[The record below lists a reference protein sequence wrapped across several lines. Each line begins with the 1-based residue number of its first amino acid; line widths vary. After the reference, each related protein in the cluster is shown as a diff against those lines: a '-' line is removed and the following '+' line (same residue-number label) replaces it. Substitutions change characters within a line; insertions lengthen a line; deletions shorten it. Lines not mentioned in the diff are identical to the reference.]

1 MKKMSIYKKML
12 IFSSVI
18 IIVPMGIIL
27 FLSNT
32 ILDNQINQSAEEY
45 LKEAFVIANNLLSS
59 RMEEMGRLS
68 ANITES
74 AGFDRE
80 LQNRDSESIYGFLNN
95 TCKVYSYIDFYELYD
110 ADKNLIIGQPSIQN
124 AGTERLDQLLKKAE
138 KSQNAVTSVE
148 SFDLE
153 DLFGRGTADYL
164 KFRVYVNDQHEYLK
178 KCLAA
183 VSVHAV
189 RNREGNGISGY
200 LVLGAVLNNNS
211 YLPMAYS
218 NSVPNSY
225 LALSTEGIRIASNIT
240 SPESENYTGS
250 PMPVSVT
257 TLEGTNNVYF
267 GRKDFGGE
275 VHIYLDRMITN
286 VDGEDVGTI
295 GVGIPEQ
302 KFKLISNTQKRINL
316 FVPLFFLVI
325 ILFLLRYVAEKI
337 ARPIIKA
344 TGLANQI
351 SQGNTDVQI
360 DVSTLTDSSD
370 ESIILL
376 RSLKKMAD
384 TLRKNKAD
392 ILEYLKDLENGRE
405 EQQLLSQQLIALN
418 ETLEKKVEMRTQ
430 DLREAIEGLKRSGQY
445 KSQFLANMSHEL
457 RTPLSSIISYSE
469 LLKAELFGPLNDK
482 QKRYTDNIL
491 ESSEQLQQLINSI
504 LDTAKIDAGKMT
516 LAVGNCTLSEVI
528 GESLSI
534 VEILAY
540 KKNITIENSML
551 GEDLIVRIDSR
562 KTKQALCNIL
572 SNAIKFTPE
581 GGQIR
586 ITSAQVESSVRI
598 VIEDNG
604 IGIKKEDQERIF
616 SEFEQ
621 ADNSY
626 ERKYEGTGLGL
637 PLAKKFVEMQGGTI
651 YLVSEINKGTKV
663 AITLPININRGK
675 ADDPDIL

>member
-1 MKKMSIYKKML
+1 MSIYKKML
-12 IFSSVI
+12 IFTSVI
-18 IIVPMGIIL
+18 IIVPMTIIL

-68 ANITES
+68 ACITES
-74 AGFDRE
+74 ADFHKE
-80 LQNRDSESIYGFLNN
+80 LQSRDKESISGVLNN
-95 TCKVYSYIDFYELYD
+95 TCKVYSYINFYALYD
-110 ADKNLIIGQPSIQN
+110 ADKNLITDNPSIRNVNTKRLNQLF
-124 AGTERLDQLLKKAE
+124 TESE
-138 KSQNAVTSVE
+138 KSRNAVTSVE

-153 DLFGRGTADYL
+153 DLFSQGTADYL

-178 KCLAA
+178 KCLTA
-183 VSVHAV
+183 VSVYAI
-189 RNREGNGISGY
+189 RNQGENRISGY
-200 LVLGAVLNNNS
+200 LVMGAILNNS
-211 YLPMAYS
+211 RYLPTAYS
-218 NSVPNSY
+218 DSVPNSY
-225 LALSTEGIRIASNIT
+225 LALSTEGIRVASNIA
-240 SPESENYTGS
+240 SPESENYIGS

-267 GRKDFGGE
+267 GKKNFGGE
-275 VHIYLDRMITN
+275 IHIYLDKMITN
-286 VDGEDVGTI
+286 IDGEDVGTI

-302 KFKLISNTQKRINL
+302 KFKLISNTQKRINF
-316 FVPLFFLVI
+316 FVPLLFLI
-325 ILFLLRYVAEKI
+325 MILFLLRYVAEKLTS
-337 ARPIIKA
+337 PIIKA
-344 TGLANQI
+344 TNLANQI
-351 SQGNTDVQI
+351 SQGDTDVAI
-360 DVSTLTDSSD
+360 GIGSLAGSND

-384 TLRKNKAD
+384 TLKKNKAD
-392 ILEYLKDLENGRE
+392 ILEYLKDLEDGRE
-405 EQQLLSQQLIALN
+405 EQEHLSQQLIALN
-418 ETLEKKVEMRTQ
+418 ETLEKKVEIRTQ
-430 DLREAIEGLKRSGQY
+430 DLREAIEGLKKSGQY

-469 LLKAELFGPLNDK
+469 ILKAELFGPLNSK
-482 QKRYTDNIL
+482 QKKYADNIL

-516 LAVGNCTLSEVI
+516 LDIGNYTLSEVI
-528 GESLSI
+528 RESLSI

-540 KKNITIENSML
+540 KKNIIIQNNLLE
-551 GEDLIVRIDSR
+551 EDIIVRIDFR

-572 SNAIKFTPE
+572 SNAIKFTPD
-581 GGQIR
+581 GGRIK
-586 ITSAQVESSVRI
+586 ITSSQIGSSIRI

-616 SEFEQ
+616 NEFEQ

-651 YLVSEINKGTKV
+651 YLVSEIDKGTKV
-663 AITLPININRGK
+663 AITLPININHGDFK
-675 ADDPDIL
+675 

>member
-1 MKKMSIYKKML
+1 MSIYKKML
-12 IFSSVI
+12 IFTSVI
-18 IIVPMGIIL
+18 IIVPMTIIL

-68 ANITES
+68 ACITES
-74 AGFDRE
+74 ADFHKE
-80 LQNRDSESIYGFLNN
+80 LQSRDKDSISGVLNN
-95 TCKVYSYIDFYELYD
+95 TCKVYSYINFYALYD
-110 ADKNLIIGQPSIQN
+110 ADKNLITDNPSIRNVNTKRLNQLF
-124 AGTERLDQLLKKAE
+124 TESE
-138 KSQNAVTSVE
+138 KSRNAVTSVE

-153 DLFGRGTADYL
+153 DLFSQGTADYL

-178 KCLAA
+178 KCLTA
-183 VSVHAV
+183 VSVYAI
-189 RNREGNGISGY
+189 RNQGENRISGY
-200 LVLGAVLNNNS
+200 LVMGAILNNS
-211 YLPMAYS
+211 RYLPTAYS
-218 NSVPNSY
+218 DSVPNSY
-225 LALSTEGIRIASNIT
+225 LALSTEGIRVASNIA
-240 SPESENYTGS
+240 SPESENYIGS

-267 GRKDFGGE
+267 GKKNFGGE
-275 VHIYLDRMITN
+275 IHIYLDKMITN
-286 VDGEDVGTI
+286 IDGEDVGTI

-302 KFKLISNTQKRINL
+302 KFKLISNTQKRINF
-316 FVPLFFLVI
+316 FVPLLFLI
-325 ILFLLRYVAEKI
+325 MILFLLRYVAEKLTS
-337 ARPIIKA
+337 PIIKA
-344 TGLANQI
+344 TNLANQI
-351 SQGNTDVQI
+351 SQGDTDVAI
-360 DVSTLTDSSD
+360 GIGSLAGSND

-384 TLRKNKAD
+384 TLKKNKAD
-392 ILEYLKDLENGRE
+392 ILEYLKDLEDGRE
-405 EQQLLSQQLIALN
+405 EQEHLSQQLIALN
-418 ETLEKKVEMRTQ
+418 ETLEKKVEIRTQ
-430 DLREAIEGLKRSGQY
+430 DLREAIEGLKKSGQY

-469 LLKAELFGPLNDK
+469 ILKAELFGPLNSK
-482 QKRYTDNIL
+482 QKKYADNIL

-516 LAVGNCTLSEVI
+516 LDIGNYTLSEVI
-528 GESLSI
+528 RESLSI

-540 KKNITIENSML
+540 KKNIIIQNNLLE
-551 GEDLIVRIDSR
+551 EDIIVRIDFR

-572 SNAIKFTPE
+572 SNAIKFTPD
-581 GGQIR
+581 GGRIK
-586 ITSAQVESSVRI
+586 ITSSQIGSSIRI

-616 SEFEQ
+616 NEFEQ

-651 YLVSEINKGTKV
+651 YLVSEIDKGTKV
-663 AITLPININRGK
+663 AITLPININHGDFK
-675 ADDPDIL
+675 

>member
-183 VSVHAV
+183 VSVHAI
-189 RNREGNGISGY
+189 RSREGNGISGY

-360 DVSTLTDSSD
+360 DVSTLTDSND

>member
-1 MKKMSIYKKML
+1 MSIYRKML
-12 IFSSVI
+12 IFTSVI
-18 IIVPMGIIL
+18 IIVPMAIIL

-68 ANITES
+68 AGITES
-74 AGFDRE
+74 ADFDRE
-80 LQNRDSESIYGFLNN
+80 LQNRDKESIYGFLNN
-95 TCKVYSYIDFYELYD
+95 TCKVYSYIDFYALYD
-110 ADKNLIIGQPSIQN
+110 ADKNLIINKPSIRN
-124 AGTERLDQLLKKAE
+124 ANAKRLGQLLAESE
-138 KSQNAVTSVE
+138 KSRDAVTSVE

-153 DLFGRGTADYL
+153 DLFGQGTADYL

-178 KCLAA
+178 KCLTA
-183 VSVHAV
+183 VSVYAI

-200 LVLGAVLNNNS
+200 LVMGAILNNS
-211 YLPMAYS
+211 RYLPTAYS
-218 NSVPNSY
+218 DSVPNSY
-225 LALSTEGIRIASNIT
+225 LALSTEGIRVASNIA
-240 SPESENYTGS
+240 SPESENYIGS

-267 GRKDFGGE
+267 GKKNFGGE
-275 VHIYLDRMITN
+275 IHIYLDKMITN
-286 VDGEDVGTI
+286 IDGEDVGTI

-302 KFKLISNTQKRINL
+302 KFKLISNTQKRINF
-316 FVPLFFLVI
+316 FVPLLFLI
-325 ILFLLRYVAEKI
+325 MILFLLRYVAEKI
-337 ARPIIKA
+337 TRPIIKA
-344 TGLANQI
+344 TNLANQI
-351 SQGNTDVQI
+351 SQGNTDVAI
-360 DVSTLTDSSD
+360 GISTLADSND

-384 TLRKNKAD
+384 TLKKNKAD
-392 ILEYLKDLENGRE
+392 ILEYLKDLEDGRE
-405 EQQLLSQQLIALN
+405 EQQHLSQQLIALN
-418 ETLEKKVEMRTQ
+418 ETLEKKVEIRTQ
-430 DLREAIEGLKRSGQY
+430 DLREAIEGLKKSGQY

-469 LLKAELFGPLNDK
+469 ILKAELFGPLNGK
-482 QKRYTDNIL
+482 QKKYTDNIL

-516 LAVGNCTLSEVI
+516 LDIGNYTLSEVI
-528 GESLSI
+528 RESLSI

-540 KKNITIENSML
+540 KKNIDIQNNLLE
-551 GEDLIVRIDSR
+551 EDIIVRIDFR

-572 SNAIKFTPE
+572 SNAIKFTPD
-581 GGQIR
+581 GGQIK
-586 ITSAQVESSVRI
+586 ITSSQIGSSIRI

-616 SEFEQ
+616 NEFEQ

-626 ERKYEGTGLGL
+626 ERQYEGTGLGL

-663 AITLPININRGK
+663 AITLPININHGDFK
-675 ADDPDIL
+675 

>member
-1 MKKMSIYKKML
+1 MSIYRKML
-12 IFSSVI
+12 IFTSVI
-18 IIVPMGIIL
+18 IIVPMAIIL

-68 ANITES
+68 AGITES
-74 AGFDRE
+74 ADFDRE
-80 LQNRDSESIYGFLNN
+80 LQNRDKESIYGFLNN
-95 TCKVYSYIDFYELYD
+95 TCKVYSYIDFYALYD
-110 ADKNLIIGQPSIQN
+110 ADKNLIINKPSIRN
-124 AGTERLDQLLKKAE
+124 ANAKRLGQLLAESE
-138 KSQNAVTSVE
+138 KSRDAVTSVE

-153 DLFGRGTADYL
+153 DLFGQGTADYL

-178 KCLAA
+178 KCLTA
-183 VSVHAV
+183 VSVYAI
-189 RNREGNGISGY
+189 RNREGNGVSGY
-200 LVLGAVLNNNS
+200 LVMGAILNNS
-211 YLPMAYS
+211 RYLPTAYS
-218 NSVPNSY
+218 DSVPNSY
-225 LALSTEGIRIASNIT
+225 LALSTEGIRVASNIA
-240 SPESENYTGS
+240 SPESENYIGS

-267 GRKDFGGE
+267 GKKNFGGE
-275 VHIYLDRMITN
+275 IHIYLDKMITN
-286 VDGEDVGTI
+286 IDGEDVGTI

-302 KFKLISNTQKRINL
+302 KFKLISNTQKRINF
-316 FVPLFFLVI
+316 FVPLLFLI
-325 ILFLLRYVAEKI
+325 MILFLLRYVAEKI
-337 ARPIIKA
+337 TRPIIKA
-344 TGLANQI
+344 TNLANQI
-351 SQGNTDVQI
+351 SQGNTDVAI
-360 DVSTLTDSSD
+360 GISTLADSND

-384 TLRKNKAD
+384 TLKKNKAD
-392 ILEYLKDLENGRE
+392 ILEYLKDLEDGRE
-405 EQQLLSQQLIALN
+405 EQQHLSQQLIALN
-418 ETLEKKVEMRTQ
+418 ETLEKKVEIRTQ
-430 DLREAIEGLKRSGQY
+430 DLREAIEGLKKSGQY

-469 LLKAELFGPLNDK
+469 ILKAELFGPLNGK
-482 QKRYTDNIL
+482 QKKYTDNIL

-516 LAVGNCTLSEVI
+516 LDIGNYTLSEVI
-528 GESLSI
+528 RESLSI

-540 KKNITIENSML
+540 KKNIDIQNNLLE
-551 GEDLIVRIDSR
+551 EDIIVRIDFR

-572 SNAIKFTPE
+572 SNAIKFTPD
-581 GGQIR
+581 GGQIK
-586 ITSAQVESSVRI
+586 ITSSQIGSSIRI

-616 SEFEQ
+616 NEFEQ

-626 ERKYEGTGLGL
+626 ERQYEGTGLGL

-663 AITLPININRGK
+663 AITLPININHGDFK
-675 ADDPDIL
+675 

>member
-1 MKKMSIYKKML
+1 MSIYRKML
-12 IFSSVI
+12 IFTSVI
-18 IIVPMGIIL
+18 IIVPMAIIL

-68 ANITES
+68 VSITES
-74 AGFDRE
+74 ADFNRE
-80 LQNRDSESIYGFLNN
+80 LQSRDKESIYGVLNN
-95 TCKVYSYIDFYELYD
+95 TCKVYSYIDFYALYD
-110 ADKNLIIGQPSIQN
+110 ADQNLIIDKPSIRN
-124 AGTERLDQLLKKAE
+124 ANTKRLRQLLTESE
-138 KSQNAVTSVE
+138 KSRDAVTSVE

-153 DLFGRGTADYL
+153 DLFSQETTGYQ
-164 KFRVYVNDQHEYLK
+164 KFKVYVNEQHEYLK
-178 KCLAA
+178 KCLTA
-183 VSVHAV
+183 VSVYAI
-189 RNREGNGISGY
+189 RNREGNRISGY
-200 LVLGAVLNNNS
+200 LVMGAILNNS
-211 YLPMAYS
+211 CYLPTAYS
-218 NSVPNSY
+218 DSVPNSY
-225 LALSTEGIRIASNIT
+225 LALSTEGIRIASNIA
-240 SPESENYTGS
+240 SPESENYIGS

-267 GRKDFGGE
+267 GKKNFGGE
-275 VHIYLDRMITN
+275 IHIYLDKMITN
-286 VDGEDVGTI
+286 IDGEDVGTI

-316 FVPLFFLVI
+316 FVPLLFLVV
-325 ILFLLRYVAEKI
+325 ILFLLRYVAEKLT
-337 ARPIIKA
+337 RPIIKA
-344 TGLANQI
+344 TNLANQI
-351 SQGNTDVQI
+351 SQGDTDVAI
-360 DVSTLTDSSD
+360 GIGTLADSKD

-384 TLRKNKAD
+384 TLKKNKAD

-405 EQQLLSQQLIALN
+405 EQQHLSQQLIALN
-418 ETLEKKVEMRTQ
+418 ETLEKKVEIRTQ
-430 DLREAIEGLKRSGQY
+430 DLREAIEGLKKSGQY

-469 LLKAELFGPLNDK
+469 ILKAELFGPLNGK
-482 QKRYTDNIL
+482 QKKYTDNIL
-491 ESSEQLQQLINSI
+491 ESSEQLQQLINGI

-516 LAVGNCTLSEVI
+516 LEIGNCTLSEVI
-528 GESLSI
+528 RESLSI

-540 KKNITIENSML
+540 KKDIDIQNNML
-551 GEDLIVRIDSR
+551 EEDIIVRIDFR

-572 SNAIKFTPE
+572 SNAIKFTPQ
-581 GGQIR
+581 GGQIK
-586 ITSAQVESSVRI
+586 ITSSQIGSSIRI

-616 SEFEQ
+616 NEFEQ

-626 ERKYEGTGLGL
+626 ERRYEGTGLGL

-651 YLVSEINKGTKV
+651 YLVSEIDKGTKV
-663 AITLPININRGK
+663 AITLPININHGDFK
-675 ADDPDIL
+675 

>member
-1 MKKMSIYKKML
+1 MSIYKKML

>member
-1 MKKMSIYKKML
+1 MKKMSIYRKML
-12 IFSSVI
+12 IFTSVI
-18 IIVPMGIIL
+18 IIVPMAIIL

-68 ANITES
+68 VSITES
-74 AGFDRE
+74 ADFNRE
-80 LQNRDSESIYGFLNN
+80 LQSTDKESIYGVLNN
-95 TCKVYSYIDFYELYD
+95 TCKVYSYIDFYALYD
-110 ADKNLIIGQPSIQN
+110 ADKNLIIDKPSIRN
-124 AGTERLDQLLKKAE
+124 ANTKRLDQLLAKSE
-138 KSQNAVTSVE
+138 KSRDVVTSVE

-153 DLFGRGTADYL
+153 DLFSQGTAGYL

-178 KCLAA
+178 KCLTA
-183 VSVHAV
+183 VSVYAI

-200 LVLGAVLNNNS
+200 LVMGAILNNS
-211 YLPMAYS
+211 RYLPTAYS
-218 NSVPNSY
+218 DSVPNSY
-225 LALSTEGIRIASNIT
+225 LALSTEGIRVASNIA
-240 SPESENYTGS
+240 SPESENYIGS

-267 GRKDFGGE
+267 GKKNFGGE
-275 VHIYLDRMITN
+275 IHIYLDKMITN
-286 VDGEDVGTI
+286 IDGEDVGTI

-302 KFKLISNTQKRINL
+302 KFKLISNTQKGINL
-316 FVPLFFLVI
+316 FVPLLFLVV
-325 ILFLLRYVAEKI
+325 ILFLLRYVAEKLT
-337 ARPIIKA
+337 RPIIKA
-344 TGLANQI
+344 TNLANQI
-351 SQGNTDVQI
+351 SQGDTDVAI
-360 DVSTLTDSSD
+360 GIGTLADSKD

-384 TLRKNKAD
+384 TLKKNKAD
-392 ILEYLKDLENGRE
+392 ILEYLKDLEDGRE
-405 EQQLLSQQLIALN
+405 EQHHLSQQLIALN
-418 ETLEKKVEMRTQ
+418 ETLEKKVEIRTQ
-430 DLREAIEGLKRSGQY
+430 DLREAIEGLKKSGQY

-469 LLKAELFGPLNDK
+469 ILKAELFGPLNGK
-482 QKRYTDNIL
+482 QKKYTDNIL
-491 ESSEQLQQLINSI
+491 ESSEQLQQLINGI

-516 LAVGNCTLSEVI
+516 LEIGNCTLSEVI
-528 GESLSI
+528 RESLSI

-540 KKNITIENSML
+540 KKDIDIQNNML
-551 GEDLIVRIDSR
+551 EEDIIVRIDFR

-572 SNAIKFTPE
+572 SNAIKFTPQ
-581 GGQIR
+581 GGQIK
-586 ITSAQVESSVRI
+586 ITSSQTGSSIRI

-616 SEFEQ
+616 NEFEQ

-626 ERKYEGTGLGL
+626 ERRYEGTGLGL

-651 YLVSEINKGTKV
+651 YLVSEIDKGTKV
-663 AITLPININRGK
+663 AITLPININHGDFK
-675 ADDPDIL
+675 

>member
-1 MKKMSIYKKML
+1 MSIYRKML
-12 IFSSVI
+12 IFTSVI
-18 IIVPMGIIL
+18 IIVPMAIIL

-68 ANITES
+68 VSITES
-74 AGFDRE
+74 ADFNRE
-80 LQNRDSESIYGFLNN
+80 LQSTDKESIYGVLNN
-95 TCKVYSYIDFYELYD
+95 TCKVYSYIDFYALYD
-110 ADKNLIIGQPSIQN
+110 ADKNLIIDKPSIRN
-124 AGTERLDQLLKKAE
+124 ANTKRLDQLLAKSE
-138 KSQNAVTSVE
+138 KSRDVVTSVE

-153 DLFGRGTADYL
+153 DLFSQGTAGYL

-178 KCLAA
+178 KCLTA
-183 VSVHAV
+183 VSVYAI

-200 LVLGAVLNNNS
+200 LVMGAILNNS
-211 YLPMAYS
+211 RYLPTAYS
-218 NSVPNSY
+218 DSVPNSY
-225 LALSTEGIRIASNIT
+225 LALSTEGIRVASNIA
-240 SPESENYTGS
+240 SPESENYIGS

-267 GRKDFGGE
+267 GKKNFGGE
-275 VHIYLDRMITN
+275 IHIYLDKMITN
-286 VDGEDVGTI
+286 IDGEDVGTI

-302 KFKLISNTQKRINL
+302 KFKLISNTQKGINL
-316 FVPLFFLVI
+316 FVPLLFLVV
-325 ILFLLRYVAEKI
+325 ILFLLRYVAEKLT
-337 ARPIIKA
+337 RPIIKA
-344 TGLANQI
+344 TNLANQI
-351 SQGNTDVQI
+351 SQGDTDVAI
-360 DVSTLTDSSD
+360 GIGTLADSKD

-384 TLRKNKAD
+384 TLKKNKAD
-392 ILEYLKDLENGRE
+392 ILEYLKDLEDGRE
-405 EQQLLSQQLIALN
+405 EQHHLSQQLIALN
-418 ETLEKKVEMRTQ
+418 ETLEKKVEIRTQ
-430 DLREAIEGLKRSGQY
+430 DLREAIEGLKKSGQY

-469 LLKAELFGPLNDK
+469 ILKAELFGPLNGK
-482 QKRYTDNIL
+482 QKKYTDNIL
-491 ESSEQLQQLINSI
+491 ESSEQLQQLINGI

-516 LAVGNCTLSEVI
+516 LEIGNCTLSEVI
-528 GESLSI
+528 RESLSI

-540 KKNITIENSML
+540 KKDIDIQNNML
-551 GEDLIVRIDSR
+551 EEDIIVRIDFR

-572 SNAIKFTPE
+572 SNAIKFTPQ
-581 GGQIR
+581 GGQIK
-586 ITSAQVESSVRI
+586 ITSSQTGSSIRI

-616 SEFEQ
+616 NEFEQ

-626 ERKYEGTGLGL
+626 ERRYEGTGLGL

-651 YLVSEINKGTKV
+651 YLVSEIDKGTKV
-663 AITLPININRGK
+663 AITLPININHGDFK
-675 ADDPDIL
+675 

>member
-1 MKKMSIYKKML
+1 MSIYKKML

-80 LQNRDSESIYGFLNN
+80 LQNRDSESIYSFLNN

-183 VSVHAV
+183 VSVHAI

-360 DVSTLTDSSD
+360 DISTLTDSND

-376 RSLKKMAD
+376 RSLKMMAD

-572 SNAIKFTPE
+572 SNAIKFTPG

-604 IGIKKEDQERIF
+604 IGIKKEDQERVF

>member
-1 MKKMSIYKKML
+1 MSIYKKML

-124 AGTERLDQLLKKAE
+124 AGTERLDQLLKEAE

-469 LLKAELFGPLNDK
+469 LLNAELFGPLNDK

-516 LAVGNCTLSEVI
+516 LSVGNCTLSEVI

>member
-1 MKKMSIYKKML
+1 MSIYKKML

-80 LQNRDSESIYGFLNN
+80 LQNRDSESIYSFLNN

-124 AGTERLDQLLKKAE
+124 AGTERLDQLLKKAG
-138 KSQNAVTSVE
+138 KSQNAVNSVE

-183 VSVHAV
+183 VSVHAI
-189 RNREGNGISGY
+189 RSREGNGISGY

-360 DVSTLTDSSD
+360 EISTLTDSND

>member
-80 LQNRDSESIYGFLNN
+80 LQNRDSESIYSFLNN

-124 AGTERLDQLLKKAE
+124 AGTERLDQLLKKAG
-138 KSQNAVTSVE
+138 KSQNAVNSVE

-183 VSVHAV
+183 VSVHAI
-189 RNREGNGISGY
+189 RSREGNGISGY

-360 DVSTLTDSSD
+360 EISTLTDSND

>member
-80 LQNRDSESIYGFLNN
+80 LQNRDSESIYSFLNN

-183 VSVHAV
+183 VSVHAI

-360 DVSTLTDSSD
+360 DISTLTDSSD

-572 SNAIKFTPE
+572 SNAIKFTPG

-604 IGIKKEDQERIF
+604 IGIRKEDQERIF

>member
-1 MKKMSIYKKML
+1 MDEKMSIYKKML
-12 IFSSVI
+12 IFTSVI
-18 IIVPMGIIL
+18 IIVPMTIIL

-68 ANITES
+68 ACITES
-74 AGFDRE
+74 ADFHKE
-80 LQNRDSESIYGFLNN
+80 LQSRNKESISGVLNN
-95 TCKVYSYIDFYELYD
+95 TCKVYSYINFYALYD
-110 ADKNLIIGQPSIQN
+110 ADKNLITDNPSIRNVNTKRLNQLF
-124 AGTERLDQLLKKAE
+124 TESE
-138 KSQNAVTSVE
+138 KSRNAVTSVE

-153 DLFGRGTADYL
+153 DLFSQGTADYL
-164 KFRVYVNDQHEYLK
+164 KYRVYVNDQHEYLK
-178 KCLAA
+178 KCLTA
-183 VSVHAV
+183 VSVYAI
-189 RNREGNGISGY
+189 RNPGENRISGY
-200 LVLGAVLNNNS
+200 LVMGAILNNS
-211 YLPMAYS
+211 RYLPTAYS
-218 NSVPNSY
+218 DSVPNSY
-225 LALSTEGIRIASNIT
+225 LALSTEGIRVASNIA
-240 SPESENYTGS
+240 SPESENYIGS

-267 GRKDFGGE
+267 GKKNFGGE
-275 VHIYLDRMITN
+275 IHIYLDKMITN
-286 VDGEDVGTI
+286 IDGEDVGTI

-302 KFKLISNTQKRINL
+302 KFKLISNTQKRINF
-316 FVPLFFLVI
+316 FVPLLFLI
-325 ILFLLRYVAEKI
+325 MILFLLRYVAEKLTS
-337 ARPIIKA
+337 PIIKA
-344 TGLANQI
+344 TNLANQI
-351 SQGNTDVQI
+351 SQGDTDVAI
-360 DVSTLTDSSD
+360 GIGSLAGSND

-384 TLRKNKAD
+384 TLKKNKAD
-392 ILEYLKDLENGRE
+392 ILEYLKDLEDGRE
-405 EQQLLSQQLIALN
+405 EQEHLSQQLIALN
-418 ETLEKKVEMRTQ
+418 ETLEKKVEIRTQ
-430 DLREAIEGLKRSGQY
+430 DLREAIEGLKKSGQY

-469 LLKAELFGPLNDK
+469 ILKAELFGPLNSK
-482 QKRYTDNIL
+482 QKKYADNIL

-516 LAVGNCTLSEVI
+516 LDIGNYTLSEVI
-528 GESLSI
+528 RESLSI

-540 KKNITIENSML
+540 KKNIIIQNNLLE
-551 GEDLIVRIDSR
+551 EDIIVRIDFR

-572 SNAIKFTPE
+572 SNAIKFTPD
-581 GGQIR
+581 GGRIK
-586 ITSAQVESSVRI
+586 ITSSQIGSSIRI

-616 SEFEQ
+616 NEFEQ

-651 YLVSEINKGTKV
+651 YLVSEIDKGTKV
-663 AITLPININRGK
+663 AITLPININHGDFK
-675 ADDPDIL
+675 

>member
-1 MKKMSIYKKML
+1 MSIYKKML

-80 LQNRDSESIYGFLNN
+80 LQNRDSESIHSFLNN

-183 VSVHAV
+183 VSVHAI
-189 RNREGNGISGY
+189 RSREGNGISGY

-360 DVSTLTDSSD
+360 DVSTLTDSND

>member
-1 MKKMSIYKKML
+1 MSIYKKML

-80 LQNRDSESIYGFLNN
+80 LQNRDSESIYSFLNN

-183 VSVHAV
+183 VSVHAI

-360 DVSTLTDSSD
+360 DISTLTDSSD

-376 RSLKKMAD
+376 RSLKMMAD

-626 ERKYEGTGLGL
+626 ERRYEGTGLGL

>member
-1 MKKMSIYKKML
+1 MSIYRKML
-12 IFSSVI
+12 IFTSVI
-18 IIVPMGIIL
+18 IIVPMTIIL
-27 FLSNT
+27 LLSNT

-68 ANITES
+68 VSITES
-74 AGFDRE
+74 ADFNRE
-80 LQNRDSESIYGFLNN
+80 LQNRDKESIYGVLNN
-95 TCKVYSYIDFYELYD
+95 TCKVYSYIDFYALYD
-110 ADKNLIIGQPSIQN
+110 ADKNLIIDKPSIRN
-124 AGTERLDQLLKKAE
+124 VNTKRLGQLLAESE
-138 KSQNAVTSVE
+138 KSQDAVTSVE

-153 DLFGRGTADYL
+153 DLFSQGTADYQ
-164 KFRVYVNDQHEYLK
+164 KFRVFVSDKHEYLK
-178 KCLAA
+178 KCLTA
-183 VSVHAV
+183 VSVYAI

-200 LVLGAVLNNNS
+200 LVMGAILNNS
-211 YLPMAYS
+211 RYLPTAYS
-218 NSVPNSY
+218 DSVPNSY
-225 LALSTEGIRIASNIT
+225 LALSTEGIRVASNIA
-240 SPESENYTGS
+240 SPESENYIGS

-267 GRKDFGGE
+267 GKKNFGGE
-275 VHIYLDRMITN
+275 IHIYLDKMITN
-286 VDGEDVGTI
+286 IDGEDVGTI

-316 FVPLFFLVI
+316 FVPLLFLI
-325 ILFLLRYVAEKI
+325 MILFLLRYVAEKI
-337 ARPIIKA
+337 TRPIIKA
-344 TGLANQI
+344 TNLANQI
-351 SQGNTDVQI
+351 SQGDTDVAI
-360 DVSTLTDSSD
+360 GISTLADSND

-384 TLRKNKAD
+384 TLKKNKAD
-392 ILEYLKDLENGRE
+392 ILEYLKDLEDGRE
-405 EQQLLSQQLIALN
+405 EQQHLSQQLIALN
-418 ETLEKKVEMRTQ
+418 ETLEKKVEIRTQ
-430 DLREAIEGLKRSGQY
+430 DLREAIEGLKKSGQY

-469 LLKAELFGPLNDK
+469 ILKAELFGSLNSK
-482 QKRYTDNIL
+482 QKKYTDNIL

-516 LAVGNCTLSEVI
+516 LDIGNYTLSEVI
-528 GESLSI
+528 RESLSI

-540 KKNITIENSML
+540 KKNIDIQNNML
-551 GEDLIVRIDSR
+551 EEDIIVRIDFR

-572 SNAIKFTPE
+572 SNAIKFTPD
-581 GGQIR
+581 GGQIK
-586 ITSAQVESSVRI
+586 ITSSQIGSSIRI

-616 SEFEQ
+616 NEFEQ

-626 ERKYEGTGLGL
+626 ERQYEGTGLGL

-663 AITLPININRGK
+663 AITLPININHSDFK
-675 ADDPDIL
+675 

>member
-1 MKKMSIYKKML
+1 MSIYKKML
-12 IFSSVI
+12 IFTSVI
-18 IIVPMGIIL
+18 IIVPMTIIL

-68 ANITES
+68 ACITES
-74 AGFDRE
+74 ADFHKE
-80 LQNRDSESIYGFLNN
+80 LQSRNKESISGVLNN
-95 TCKVYSYIDFYELYD
+95 TCKVYSYINFYALYD
-110 ADKNLIIGQPSIQN
+110 ADKNLITDNPSIRN
-124 AGTERLDQLLKKAE
+124 VNTKRLNQLFAESE
-138 KSQNAVTSVE
+138 KSRNAVTSVE

-153 DLFGRGTADYL
+153 DLFSQGTADYL

-178 KCLAA
+178 KCLTA
-183 VSVHAV
+183 VSVYAI
-189 RNREGNGISGY
+189 RNQGENRISGY
-200 LVLGAVLNNNS
+200 LVMGAILNNS
-211 YLPMAYS
+211 RYLPTAYS
-218 NSVPNSY
+218 DSVPNSY
-225 LALSTEGIRIASNIT
+225 LALSTEGIRVASNIA
-240 SPESENYTGS
+240 SPESENYIGS

-267 GRKDFGGE
+267 GKKNFGGE
-275 VHIYLDRMITN
+275 IHIYLDKMITN
-286 VDGEDVGTI
+286 IDGEDVGTI

-302 KFKLISNTQKRINL
+302 KFKLISNTQKRINF
-316 FVPLFFLVI
+316 FVPLLFLI
-325 ILFLLRYVAEKI
+325 MILFLLRYVAEKLTS
-337 ARPIIKA
+337 PIIKA
-344 TGLANQI
+344 TNLANQI
-351 SQGNTDVQI
+351 SQGDTDVAI
-360 DVSTLTDSSD
+360 GIGSLAGSND

-384 TLRKNKAD
+384 TLKKNKAD
-392 ILEYLKDLENGRE
+392 ILEYLKDLEDGRE
-405 EQQLLSQQLIALN
+405 EQEHLSQQLIALN
-418 ETLEKKVEMRTQ
+418 ETLEKKVEIRTQ
-430 DLREAIEGLKRSGQY
+430 DLREAIEGLKKSGQY

-469 LLKAELFGPLNDK
+469 ILKAELFGPLNSK
-482 QKRYTDNIL
+482 QKKYADNIL

-516 LAVGNCTLSEVI
+516 LDIGNYTLSEVI
-528 GESLSI
+528 RESLSI

-540 KKNITIENSML
+540 KKNIIIQNNLLE
-551 GEDLIVRIDSR
+551 EDIIVRIDFR

-572 SNAIKFTPE
+572 SNAIKFTPD
-581 GGQIR
+581 GGRIK
-586 ITSAQVESSVRI
+586 ITSSQIGSSIRI

-616 SEFEQ
+616 NEFEQ

-651 YLVSEINKGTKV
+651 YLVSEIDKGTKV
-663 AITLPININRGK
+663 AITLPININHGDFK
-675 ADDPDIL
+675 

>member
-1 MKKMSIYKKML
+1 MSIYKKML

-45 LKEAFVIANNLLSS
+45 LKEAFVIADNLLSS

-68 ANITES
+68 ASITES
-74 AGFDRE
+74 ADFDKE
-80 LQNRDSESIYGFLNN
+80 LQSRDSESIHSFMNN
-95 TCKVYSYIDFYELYD
+95 TCKVYSYIDFYALYD
-110 ADKNLIIGQPSIQN
+110 ADKNLIIDQPSIQN
-124 AGTERLDQLLKKAE
+124 TNTERLGQLLKKAE

-153 DLFGRGTADYL
+153 DLFGRGTAEYL

-178 KCLAA
+178 KCLTA
-183 VSVHAV
+183 VSVYAIH
-189 RNREGNGISGY
+189 NREENKISGY

-211 YLPMAYS
+211 YFPTVYS
-218 NSVPNSY
+218 KSVPNSY
-225 LALSTEGIRIASNIT
+225 LAISTEGIHVATNIASH
-240 SPESENYTGS
+240 ESENYIGS

-257 TLEGTNNVYF
+257 TLEGTNSVYF
-267 GRKDFGGE
+267 GRQNFSGE
-275 VHIYLDRMITN
+275 IHIYLDRMITN

-360 DVSTLTDSSD
+360 DISTLTDSSD

-376 RSLKKMAD
+376 RSLKMMAD

-604 IGIKKEDQERIF
+604 IGIKKEDQERVF

-663 AITLPININRGK
+663 AITLPINISRGK
-675 ADDPDIL
+675 VDDPDIL